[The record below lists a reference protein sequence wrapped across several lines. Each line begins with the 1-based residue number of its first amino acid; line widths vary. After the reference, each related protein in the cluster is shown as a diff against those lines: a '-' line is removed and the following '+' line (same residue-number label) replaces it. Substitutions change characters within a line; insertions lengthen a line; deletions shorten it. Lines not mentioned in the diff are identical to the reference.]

1 MKYNVILRAKPN
13 VILRAK
19 LEGSRLFFLF
29 LLFLFILSSCSPR
42 PQPTP
47 VSDKPLGDEII
58 GRTGTTSA
66 LWLATTDFQTVG
78 LLRRLDLKTGEL
90 KDLLP
95 VGRDVR
101 ISRDGDSR
109 LFLLTSIQND
119 SIHLLEGIEAKVV
132 AERALPPRVNPQAV
146 ARDAEGRIWLVSLD
160 SNEVQ
165 IFSDDLSKEIA
176 TIDLSSLK
184 DDTDPYAELSSIL
197 FALPNRMVVS
207 AARLERGKQW
217 VPSATSG
224 LAIIDTE
231 TLRVIDSEFVDVSN
245 PLHLYLTRPEN
256 ILVVGSGDLSLTR
269 PLFGRWINLST
280 VSLTSSDQTTLS
292 SRILDSSLCSDQKL
306 SFIEWIPEEEKSCIR
321 VGDQKLLCDE
331 GNGGFIFNKLTC
343 AGDLLFAS
351 YIKEGN
357 AELWVI
363 PRDGSATKRIPM
375 KQQIQ
380 SMSPG
385 P

>member
-1 MKYNVILRAKPN
+1 MKCYLCTVI
-13 VILRAK
+13 
-19 LEGSRLFFLF
+19 
-29 LLFLFILSSCSPR
+29 FLFILTSCSPR

-47 VSDKPLGDEII
+47 ISDKPLGDEII
-58 GRTGTTSA
+58 GKSGGASA
-66 LWLATTDFQTVG
+66 LWFATTDFQTAG

-90 KDLLP
+90 KDVLP
-95 VGRDVR
+95 VGTDVR
-101 ISRDGDSR
+101 IFRDGDSR

-119 SIHLLEGIEAKVV
+119 SIHLLEGVEAKIV
-132 AERALPPRVNPQAV
+132 AKRALAPRVNPQAV

-165 IFSDDLSKEIA
+165 IFTGDLKNEIASVDLSF
-176 TIDLSSLK
+176 LK
-184 DDTDPYAELSSIL
+184 DDADPYAELSSIL
-197 FALPNRMVVS
+197 FAPPNRMVVL
-207 AARLERGKQW
+207 AARLQRGDTW
-217 VPSATSG
+217 IPSVASR
-224 LAIIDTE
+224 LAMVDTE
-231 TLRVIDSEFVDVSN
+231 TLGVVAREFVDVSN
-245 PLHLYLTRPEN
+245 PLHLYLTRPQN
-256 ILVVGSGDLSLTR
+256 ILIVGSGDLSLKH

-292 SRILDSSLCSDQKL
+292 SRILDSSLCEDQKL

-321 VGDQKLLCDE
+321 VGDQKLLCDQ

-343 AGDLLFAS
+343 AGDLIFAS

-363 PRDGSATKRIPM
+363 PRDGSETTRIPRLPM